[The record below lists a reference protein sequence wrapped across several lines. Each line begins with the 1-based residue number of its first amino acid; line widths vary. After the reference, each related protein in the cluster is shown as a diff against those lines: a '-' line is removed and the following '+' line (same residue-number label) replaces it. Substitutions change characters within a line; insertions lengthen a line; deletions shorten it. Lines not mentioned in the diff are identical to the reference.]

1 MEARGALGD
10 GGKVIMKTT
19 KKILRHVV
27 LAVAG
32 GAVLGLT
39 TVPVS
44 AQSWDYER
52 YRGGY
57 DGWLGEDWYY
67 DYYESPSHRS
77 AGGWRSK
84 SDRQLKEDVK
94 SELTWSPFVDADS
107 IDVSV
112 KNGEVTLRGTVED
125 RNEAEA
131 AIENAYEA
139 GARRVISRLK
149 TEEGSEG

>member
-1 MEARGALGD
+1 M
-10 GGKVIMKTT
+10 MMQTT
-19 KKILRHVV
+19 KKTLTHLV

-32 GAVLGLT
+32 TAVVGLM
-39 TVPVS
+39 TVPAS

-57 DGWLGEDWYY
+57 EGWLGEDWYY
-67 DYYESPSHRS
+67 DYYESPRHRS
-77 AGGWRSK
+77 TGEWRSK

-107 IDVSV
+107 VDVSV
-112 KNGEVTLRGTVED
+112 KNGEVTLSGTVED
-125 RNEAEA
+125 RDAAEA
-131 AIENAYEA
+131 AVDNAYEA